1 MMIEEL
7 QLINFKSFKRATIV
21 IPKGLVA
28 ITGPNG
34 SGKSNILDAIAF
46 LMGWRARRLR
56 ASKLE
61 HLVRKGAPWAQV
73 NLTLAN
79 SGERIKIQRRVKP
92 NGKSSYRVNDRS
104 LPAHEVMDILSSLG
118 LVAER
123 YTFVT
128 QGDIT
133 SIVEMSPG
141 ERYEILKEI
150 SGISD
155 YDERRDKALEE
166 LREVEQLLREIS
178 AVLREKEKELKRVEE
193 EIRILEERSKIE
205 EKYKRIKKY
214 QILSE
219 LKLLRERLSS
229 LEEPKREEIDVESLR
244 RELER
249 KEEEMRSLESN
260 LRDSPVRRRGQI
272 SAELDSLRRQREA
285 LRKALEAKEEVISSI
300 MRGREI
306 PSFIR
311 RDPSFLGTVSELIRP
326 MPGYELPFIA
336 VGSGRLNDIVVR
348 DLDGAK
354 RIARALR
361 EVEGRFRIIPM
372 DVLRGEERRRERGL
386 YNFLL
391 FDGEYEALALQIF
404 NAILIDD
411 LDELSEELLG
421 RAKYVT
427 MDGEIVEREG
437 SIVAGKPSLGNIGK
451 LMEEINELRDE
462 IQQIDEE
469 ITSKERELMSLPER
483 DEGFERLDA
492 LRREVHELRRKYQE
506 ALSKREDFIRKTRK
520 VIEERS
526 EILAKIKVLERELDY
541 LSDVDPLEVP
551 DPRKEM
557 IILEMELRS
566 LGNANPR
573 AREEYE
579 RRKGDFEEVK
589 SKYDSFMRRKEE
601 IESLIEKID
610 SEREEILR
618 DTLRKLS
625 DAFNNWISLLFEGGS
640 GELSLSDRGLE
651 MRVSL
656 PGKGSV
662 NIDSLSG
669 GEKSLSALAF
679 ILASQRVRPSSLY
692 LFDEADA
699 MLDGMNC
706 KRYARALKELSKDS
720 TVLTISLKRETLEEA
735 DYIIGVTIR
744 GGESKVIA
752 VERSIVGS

>member
-21 IPKGLVA
+21 IPKGLIA

-46 LMGWRARRLR
+46 LMGWRAKRLR
-56 ASKLE
+56 ASRLE
-61 HLVRKGAPWAQV
+61 HLVRRGAPWAQV
-73 NLTLAN
+73 NLTIVN

-92 NGKSSYRVNDRS
+92 NGKSSYRVNDKS
-104 LPAHEVMDILSSLG
+104 LPAHRVMDILSSLG

-166 LREVEQLLREIS
+166 LKEVEQLLREIS
-178 AVLREKEKELKRVEE
+178 AVLREKEKELRRVEE
-193 EIRILEERSKIE
+193 EIRILEERSE
-205 EKYKRIKKY
+205 VEGRYKRIKKY
-214 QILSE
+214 QVLSE

-229 LEEPKREEIDVESLR
+229 LEEPKPEEIDTESLR

-249 KEEEMRSLESN
+249 KEEEMRSLESS
-260 LRDSPVRRRGQI
+260 LKDSPVRRRGQI
-272 SAELDSLRRQREA
+272 MAELGSLRRQREA
-285 LRKALEAKEEVISSI
+285 LRKALEAKEEVIRSI

-326 MPGYELPFIA
+326 LPGYELPFIA

-348 DLDGAK
+348 DLEGAK

-372 DVLRGEERRRERGL
+372 DVLKGEERRERGL

-391 FDGEYEALALQIF
+391 FDREYEALTEHIF

-411 LDELSEELLG
+411 LDEVSEELLG
-421 RAKYVT
+421 RARYVT

-451 LMEEINELRDE
+451 LMGEINDLRDE

-469 ITSKERELMSLPER
+469 ISSKERELMSLPER
-483 DEGFERLDA
+483 DREFERLDSV
-492 LRREVHELRRKYQE
+492 RKEVHELRRKYQE
-506 ALSKREDFIRKTRK
+506 ALSRREDFIRRTRK

-526 EILAKIKVLERELDY
+526 EILAKIKVLERELED

-551 DPRKEM
+551 DPRKE
-557 IILEMELRS
+557 IVILEMKLRS
-566 LGNANPR
+566 LGNANPK
-573 AREEYE
+573 AREEYK
-579 RRKGDFEEVK
+579 RRKEEFEEAK
-589 SKYDSFMRRKEE
+589 SKYDSFLSRKEE
-601 IESLIEKID
+601 VESLIERID
-610 SEREEILR
+610 SEREGILR

-625 DAFNNWISLLFEGGS
+625 DAFNSWISLLFEGGS
-640 GELSLSDRGLE
+640 GELLLSERGLE
-651 MRVSL
+651 MRVNL
-656 PGKGSV
+656 PGKGSI

-706 KRYARALKELSKDS
+706 KRYARALKELSKGS
-720 TVLTISLKRETLEEA
+720 IVMMISLKREALEEA
-735 DYIIGVTIR
+735 DYIIGVTVR

-752 VERSIVGS
+752 VERSIIGS

>member
-21 IPKGLVA
+21 IPKGLIA

-46 LMGWRARRLR
+46 LMGWRAKRLR
-56 ASKLE
+56 ASRLE
-61 HLVRKGAPWAQV
+61 HLVRRGAPWAQV
-73 NLTLAN
+73 NLTIVN

-92 NGKSSYRVNDRS
+92 NGKSSYRVNDKS
-104 LPAHEVMDILSSLG
+104 LPAHRVMDILSSLG

-166 LREVEQLLREIS
+166 LKEVEQLLREIS
-178 AVLREKEKELKRVEE
+178 AVLREKEKELRRVEE
-193 EIRILEERSKIE
+193 EIRILEERSE
-205 EKYKRIKKY
+205 VEGRYKRIKKY
-214 QILSE
+214 QVLSE

-229 LEEPKREEIDVESLR
+229 LEEPKPEEIGTESLR

-249 KEEEMRSLESN
+249 KEEEMRSLESS
-260 LRDSPVRRRGQI
+260 LKDSPVRRRGQI
-272 SAELDSLRRQREA
+272 MAELDSLRRQREA
-285 LRKALEAKEEVISSI
+285 LRKALEAKEEVIGSI

-326 MPGYELPFIA
+326 LPGYELPFIA

-348 DLDGAK
+348 DLEGAK

-372 DVLRGEERRRERGL
+372 DVLKGEERRERGL

-391 FDGEYEALALQIF
+391 FDREYESLAAHIF

-411 LDELSEELLG
+411 LDEVGEELLG
-421 RAKYVT
+421 RARYVT

-451 LMEEINELRDE
+451 LMGEINDLRDE

-483 DEGFERLDA
+483 DKEFERLDSV
-492 LRREVHELRRKYQE
+492 RKEVHELRRKYQE
-506 ALSKREDFIRKTRK
+506 ALSRREDFIRRTRK

-526 EILAKIKVLERELDY
+526 EILAKIKVLERELED

-551 DPRKEM
+551 DPRKEIVM
-557 IILEMELRS
+557 LEMKLRS
-566 LGNANPR
+566 LGNANPK
-573 AREEYE
+573 AREEYK
-579 RRKGDFEEVK
+579 RRKEEFEEVK
-589 SKYDSFMRRKEE
+589 SKYDSFLSRKEE
-601 IESLIEKID
+601 IESLIERID
-610 SEREEILR
+610 SEREGILR

-625 DAFNNWISLLFEGGS
+625 DAFSSWISILFEGGS
-640 GELSLSDRGLE
+640 GELLLSERGLE
-651 MRVSL
+651 MRVNL

-679 ILASQRVRPSSLY
+679 ILASQKVRPSSLY

-720 TVLTISLKRETLEEA
+720 IVMMISLKRETLEEA
-735 DYIIGVTIR
+735 DYIIGVTVR

-752 VERSIVGS
+752 VERSIIGS

>member
-21 IPKGLVA
+21 IPKGLIA

-34 SGKSNILDAIAF
+34 SGKSNIVDAIAF
-46 LMGWRARRLR
+46 LMGWRAKRLR
-56 ASKLE
+56 ASRLE
-61 HLVRKGAPWAQV
+61 HLVRRGAPWAQV
-73 NLTLAN
+73 NLTIVN

-92 NGKSSYRVNDRS
+92 NGKSSYRVNDKS
-104 LPAHEVMDILSSLG
+104 LPTHRVMDILSSLG

-166 LREVEQLLREIS
+166 LKEVEQLLREIS
-178 AVLREKEKELKRVEE
+178 AVLREKEKELRRVEE
-193 EIRILEERSKIE
+193 EIRILEERSE
-205 EKYKRIKKY
+205 VEGRYKRIKKY
-214 QILSE
+214 QVLSE

-229 LEEPKREEIDVESLR
+229 LEEPKPEEIDTESLR

-249 KEEEMRSLESN
+249 KEEEMRSLESS
-260 LRDSPVRRRGQI
+260 LKDSPVRRRGQI
-272 SAELDSLRRQREA
+272 MAELDSLRRQREA
-285 LRKALEAKEEVISSI
+285 LRKALEAKEEVIGSI

-326 MPGYELPFIA
+326 LPGYELPFIA

-348 DLDGAK
+348 DLEGAK

-372 DVLRGEERRRERGL
+372 DVLKGEERRERGL

-391 FDGEYEALALQIF
+391 FDREYEALAAHIF

-411 LDELSEELLG
+411 LDEVGEELLG
-421 RAKYVT
+421 RARYVT

-451 LMEEINELRDE
+451 LMGEINDLRDE

-483 DEGFERLDA
+483 DKEFERLDSV
-492 LRREVHELRRKYQE
+492 RKEVHELRRKYQE
-506 ALSKREDFIRKTRK
+506 ALSRREDFIRRTRK

-526 EILAKIKVLERELDY
+526 EILAKIKVLERELED

-551 DPRKEM
+551 DPRKEIVM
-557 IILEMELRS
+557 LEMKLRS
-566 LGNANPR
+566 LGNANPK
-573 AREEYE
+573 AKEEYK
-579 RRKGDFEEVK
+579 RRKEEFEEVK
-589 SKYDSFMRRKEE
+589 SKYDSFLSRKEE
-601 IESLIEKID
+601 IESLIERID
-610 SEREEILR
+610 SEREGILR

-625 DAFNNWISLLFEGGS
+625 DAFSSWISILFEGGS
-640 GELSLSDRGLE
+640 GELLLSERGLE
-651 MRVSL
+651 MRVNL

-679 ILASQRVRPSSLY
+679 ILASQKVRPSSLY

-720 TVLTISLKRETLEEA
+720 IVMMISLKRETLEEA
-735 DYIIGVTIR
+735 DYIIGVTVR

-752 VERSIVGS
+752 VERSIIGS

>member
-21 IPKGLVA
+21 IPKGLIA

-46 LMGWRARRLR
+46 LMGWRAKRLR
-56 ASKLE
+56 ASRLE
-61 HLVRKGAPWAQV
+61 HLVRRGAPWAQV
-73 NLTLAN
+73 NLTIVN

-92 NGKSSYRVNDRS
+92 NGKSSYRVNDKS
-104 LPAHEVMDILSSLG
+104 LPAHRVMDILSSLG

-166 LREVEQLLREIS
+166 LKEVEQLLREIS
-178 AVLREKEKELKRVEE
+178 AVLREKEKELRRVEE
-193 EIRILEERSKIE
+193 EIRILEERSE
-205 EKYKRIKKY
+205 VEGRYKRIKKY
-214 QILSE
+214 QVLSE

-229 LEEPKREEIDVESLR
+229 LEGPKPEEIDTESLR

-249 KEEEMRSLESN
+249 KEEEMRSLESS
-260 LRDSPVRRRGQI
+260 LKDSPVRRRGQI
-272 SAELDSLRRQREA
+272 MAELDSLRRQREA
-285 LRKALEAKEEVISSI
+285 LRKALEAKEEVIRSI

-326 MPGYELPFIA
+326 LPGYELPFIA

-348 DLDGAK
+348 DLEGAK

-372 DVLRGEERRRERGL
+372 DVLKGEERRERGL

-391 FDGEYEALALQIF
+391 FDREYESLAAHIF

-411 LDELSEELLG
+411 LDEVGEELLG
-421 RAKYVT
+421 RARYVT

-451 LMEEINELRDE
+451 LMGEINDLRDE

-483 DEGFERLDA
+483 DKEFERLDSV
-492 LRREVHELRRKYQE
+492 RKEVHELRRKYQE
-506 ALSKREDFIRKTRK
+506 ALSRREDFIRRTRK

-526 EILAKIKVLERELDY
+526 EILAKIKVLERELED

-551 DPRKEM
+551 DPRKEIVM
-557 IILEMELRS
+557 LEMKLRS
-566 LGNANPR
+566 LGNANPK
-573 AREEYE
+573 AKEEYK
-579 RRKGDFEEVK
+579 RRKEEFEEVK
-589 SKYDSFMRRKEE
+589 SKYDSFLSRKEE
-601 IESLIEKID
+601 IESLIERID
-610 SEREEILR
+610 SEREGILR

-625 DAFNNWISLLFEGGS
+625 DAFSSWISILFEGGS
-640 GELSLSDRGLE
+640 GELLLSERGLE
-651 MRVSL
+651 MRVNL

-679 ILASQRVRPSSLY
+679 ILASQKVRPSSLY

-720 TVLTISLKRETLEEA
+720 IVMMISLKRETLEEA
-735 DYIIGVTIR
+735 DYIIGVTVR

-752 VERSIVGS
+752 VERSIIGS

>member
-21 IPKGLVA
+21 IPKGLIA

-46 LMGWRARRLR
+46 LMGWRAKRLR
-56 ASKLE
+56 ASRLE
-61 HLVRKGAPWAQV
+61 HLVRRGAPWAQV
-73 NLTLAN
+73 NLTIVN

-92 NGKSSYRVNDRS
+92 NGKSSYRVNDKS
-104 LPAHEVMDILSSLG
+104 LPAHRVMDILSSLG

-166 LREVEQLLREIS
+166 LKEVEQFLREIS
-178 AVLREKEKELKRVEE
+178 AVLREKEKELRRVEE
-193 EIRILEERSKIE
+193 EIRILEERSE
-205 EKYKRIKKY
+205 VEGRYKRIKKY
-214 QILSE
+214 QVLSE

-229 LEEPKREEIDVESLR
+229 LEEPKPEEIDTESLR

-249 KEEEMRSLESN
+249 KEEEMRSLESS
-260 LRDSPVRRRGQI
+260 LKDSPVRRRGQI
-272 SAELDSLRRQREA
+272 MAELDSLRRQREA
-285 LRKALEAKEEVISSI
+285 LRKALEAKEEVIGSI

-326 MPGYELPFIA
+326 LPGYELPFIA

-348 DLDGAK
+348 DLEGAK

-372 DVLRGEERRRERGL
+372 DVLKGEERRERGL

-391 FDGEYEALALQIF
+391 FDREYEALAAHIF

-411 LDELSEELLG
+411 LDEVGEELLG
-421 RAKYVT
+421 RARYVT

-451 LMEEINELRDE
+451 LMGEINDLRDE

-483 DEGFERLDA
+483 DKEFERLDFV
-492 LRREVHELRRKYQE
+492 RKEVHELRRKYQE
-506 ALSKREDFIRKTRK
+506 ALSRREDFIRRTRK

-526 EILAKIKVLERELDY
+526 EILAKIKVLERELED

-551 DPRKEM
+551 DPRKEIVM
-557 IILEMELRS
+557 LEMKLRS
-566 LGNANPR
+566 LGNANPK
-573 AREEYE
+573 AKEEYK
-579 RRKGDFEEVK
+579 RRKEEFEEVK
-589 SKYDSFMRRKEE
+589 SKYDSFLSRKEE
-601 IESLIEKID
+601 IESLIERID
-610 SEREEILR
+610 SEREGILR

-625 DAFNNWISLLFEGGS
+625 DAFSSWISILFEGGS
-640 GELSLSDRGLE
+640 GELLLSERGLE
-651 MRVSL
+651 MRVNL

-679 ILASQRVRPSSLY
+679 ILASQKVRPSSLY

-720 TVLTISLKRETLEEA
+720 IVMMISLKRETLEEA
-735 DYIIGVTIR
+735 DYIIGVTVR

-752 VERSIVGS
+752 VERSIIGS

>member
-21 IPKGLVA
+21 IPKGLIA

-46 LMGWRARRLR
+46 LMGWRAKRLR
-56 ASKLE
+56 ASRLE
-61 HLVRKGAPWAQV
+61 HLVRRGAPWAQV
-73 NLTLAN
+73 NLTIVN

-92 NGKSSYRVNDRS
+92 NGKSSYRVNDKS
-104 LPAHEVMDILSSLG
+104 LPAHRVMDILSSLG

-166 LREVEQLLREIS
+166 LKEVEQLLREIS
-178 AVLREKEKELKRVEE
+178 AVLREKEKELRRVEE
-193 EIRILEERSKIE
+193 EIRILEERSE
-205 EKYKRIKKY
+205 VEGRYKRIKKY
-214 QILSE
+214 QVLSE

-229 LEEPKREEIDVESLR
+229 LEEPKPEEIDTESLR

-249 KEEEMRSLESN
+249 KEEEMRSLESS
-260 LRDSPVRRRGQI
+260 LKDSPVRRRGQI
-272 SAELDSLRRQREA
+272 MAELDSLRRQREV
-285 LRKALEAKEEVISSI
+285 LRKALEAKEEVIGSI

-326 MPGYELPFIA
+326 LPGYELPFIA

-348 DLDGAK
+348 DLEGAK

-372 DVLRGEERRRERGL
+372 DVLKGEERRERGL

-391 FDGEYEALALQIF
+391 FDREYESLAAHIF

-411 LDELSEELLG
+411 LDEVGEELLG
-421 RAKYVT
+421 RARYVT

-451 LMEEINELRDE
+451 LMGEINDLRDE

-483 DEGFERLDA
+483 DKEFERLDSV
-492 LRREVHELRRKYQE
+492 RKEVHELRRKYQE
-506 ALSKREDFIRKTRK
+506 ALSRREDFIRRTRK

-526 EILAKIKVLERELDY
+526 EILAKIKVLERELED

-551 DPRKEM
+551 DPRKEIVM
-557 IILEMELRS
+557 LEMKLRS
-566 LGNANPR
+566 LGNANPK
-573 AREEYE
+573 AKEEYK
-579 RRKGDFEEVK
+579 RRKEEFEEVK
-589 SKYDSFMRRKEE
+589 SKYDSFLSRKEE
-601 IESLIEKID
+601 IESLIERID
-610 SEREEILR
+610 SEREGILR

-625 DAFNNWISLLFEGGS
+625 DAFSSWISILFEGGS
-640 GELSLSDRGLE
+640 GELLLSERGLE
-651 MRVSL
+651 MRVNL

-679 ILASQRVRPSSLY
+679 ILASQKVRPSSLY

-720 TVLTISLKRETLEEA
+720 IVMMISLKRETLEEA
-735 DYIIGVTIR
+735 DYIIGVTVR

-752 VERSIVGS
+752 VERSIIGS